1 MFHPQPWG
9 RGDQCPAELVRMSGT
24 QRPTRSQC
32 CSIRLGLSHPTASGD
47 DKPPLEAESRQGSS
61 SLAPRWVYEEIFS
74 STRNSPRIRAPGFK
88 RSCRAREPRAGVAA
102 AEKGM
107 LHIINSCS
115 LAAHLFQ
122 TAAREG
128 CACSGLAILGER
140 DLKLTH
146 YYCSPKRCLFLLCLF
161 KVESKTR

>member
-1 MFHPQPWG
+1 MFQPPSPEAEG
-9 RGDQCPAELVRMSGT
+9 EQCSAEPAAVTMSGT
-24 QRPTRSQC
+24 QQDASTVPSW
-32 CSIRLGLSHPTASGD
+32 LGLSHPTASGD
-47 DKPPLEAESRQGSS
+47 DKSPLEAESRQGSS
-61 SLAPRWVYEEIFS
+61 SLASWRVYEEIFS
-74 STRNSPRIRAPGFK
+74 STRNSPRIRATGFK
-88 RSCRAREPRAGVAA
+88 RSCRVREPRAGVAV

-107 LHIINSCS
+107 LRIINSCS

-146 YYCSPKRCLFLLCLF
+146 YYCSPKRC
-161 KVESKTR
+161 E